1 MQCAAC
7 RAVYSHEFDVCPR
20 CQRPAQKAAPASEKI
35 TTDAPR
41 PEHKAAANAA
51 AAAANSAHHVAAPA
65 ATDESATTTA
75 TATLAPPSGSTLIEF
90 PGTGRAARPQWRKE
104 LSERVRE
111 IQQRRAREA
120 QEAEEA
126 ARRQPN
132 YIEQAE
138 AAVPAPP
145 LGLVPPREDAPPL
158 NPLVAAALRRI
169 ERARQSSPPMPR
181 ASSGRAATAAAV
193 ARVAEESYQPA
204 VEPSL
209 VVPPPVAPP
218 RPAPSR
224 PLAAPATSPVAEA
237 QRAPHTAKTEMTAD
251 ALHASGESLRASSV
265 EAQRASALVA
275 LPSQPPVKA
284 EPASD
289 SSKTE
294 TPAGAVARAASIA
307 APADAKIET
316 AAQASTATTNAA
328 AAQAAPSATATTVT
342 ASPSSPA
349 SKTMTNATPP
359 RRVFSGVVDEL
370 SLEQREAEITEAA
383 NTVPVVTAAEIYDDR
398 APKSGRIVA
407 SVLDVMVVA
416 FFSSPFAAIIELTSG
431 RWHDPRV
438 QASMGGIVLVV
449 MFLYLAGSTALAGCT
464 WGMSLF
470 SLRAVDAR
478 TALAPTT
485 GQAIRRAVFYMLS
498 LITLGVP
505 ILYALIDAEG
515 RTAHDHLSG
524 TIIVRE

>member
-20 CQRPAQKAAPASEKI
+20 CQRPVQKTAPVTEKI
-35 TTDAPR
+35 TTNAPR
-41 PEHKAAANAA
+41 REHKAAANGAPAA
-51 AAAANSAHHVAAPA
+51 NSNSAHHVAATAA
-65 ATDESATTTA
+65 ATDEPTATTA
-75 TATLAPPSGSTLIEF
+75 TATLAPPCGSTLIEF
-90 PGTGRAARPQWRKE
+90 PGTGRAARPQWRKD

-126 ARRQPN
+126 ARRQPD
-132 YIEQAE
+132 YAEQAE
-138 AAVPAPP
+138 ADAPAPP

-169 ERARQSSPPMPR
+169 ERARQPAPPMPR

-193 ARVAEESYQPA
+193 ARVAEENYQPA

-209 VVPPPVAPP
+209 VVSPVAPP
-218 RPAPSR
+218 RPAP
-224 PLAAPATSPVAEA
+224 PKPAAAPVADA
-237 QRAPHTAKTEMTAD
+237 QRTPYTVKTEMTAD
-251 ALHASGESLRASSV
+251 ALHTSGESSRASG
-265 EAQRASALVA
+265 EAQRASGLVA
-275 LPSQPPVKA
+275 LPSQQAAKV
-284 EPASD
+284 EPASAP
-289 SSKTE
+289 SLTE
-294 TPAGAVARAASIA
+294 THAGAVAHAASVASPA
-307 APADAKIET
+307 APKTENV
-316 AAQASTATTNAA
+316 AQASAPATSATTLAAPTATAA
-328 AAQAAPSATATTVT
+328 TTTANTSSTESATMTAT
-342 ASPSSPA
+342 A
-349 SKTMTNATPP
+349 P
-359 RRVFSGVVDEL
+359 RRVFSGGVDEL
-370 SLEQREAEITEAA
+370 SLELREAEITEAA
-383 NTVPVVTAAEIYDDR
+383 NTVPVVNAAEIYDDR
-398 APKSGRIVA
+398 APKAGRVVA
-407 SVLDVMVVA
+407 SILDLLVVA

-438 QASMGGIVLVV
+438 LASMGGIIVVV
-449 MFLYLAGSTALAGCT
+449 MFLYLAGSTALAGYT

-498 LITLGVP
+498 LVTFGIP
-505 ILYALIDAEG
+505 ILYALFDAEG